1 MDEDY
6 VRALEHGLPPTA
18 GEGIGVDRPGHAPHR
33 RDVDPRGHSLPAP
46 PAGGQR
52 VNWELFVGL
61 RYLRARRRSFLSLI
75 SFISLLGVVI
85 GVATLDIVLAVMTG
99 FEQDLRDKIL
109 GMNPTSSS

>member
-1 MDEDY
+1 M
-6 VRALEHGLPPTA
+6 
-18 GEGIGVDRPGHAPHR
+18 
-33 RDVDPRGHSLPAP
+33 
-46 PAGGQR
+46 
-52 VNWELFVGL
+52 NWELFVGL

-109 GMNPTSSS
+109 GMNPHIVVVSYAGPVDGDPAIVDRIRKVPGVAAAAMLSASRRAMQP